1 MTNSADS
8 RLVYTYHI
16 DINKYTT
23 NFKKTAI
30 IESNY
35 SHYKNI

>member
-23 NFKKTAI
+23 NFREIATTG
-30 IESNY
+30 SNY
-35 SHYKNI
+35 FH